1 MNSLLNKEN
10 NEDQAETALRQQ
22 LTKLDLKRKSIEHEA
37 DAIFLELTTP
47 PDEGVEPMGI
57 DTPLVDQDGYPR
69 GDIDIYRTRTL
80 RRQFR
85 TLKTDHKDI
94 TAQIEGML
102 RQLTAMKHPNKDT
115 DEQMEVQARRLPKPK
130 PKYDPVTGKWVVM
143 NWDGTVAGIPGGE
156 KRNFADVD
164 SELSGLTGDGDSDAI
179 SSLASSVVNST
190 RSANTADLEPH
201 PPAEVIP
208 RSDSG
213 IKPPFARVDAVASGS
228 PADEAGLKDEDLIV
242 TFGPIHQDNN
252 DHLKAIADLVPYVA
266 GEQIEICLL
275 RHQIEDDDW
284 ETVNL
289 KLTPRPWSGRGL
301 LGCHIV
307 PYSK

>member
-102 RQLTAMKHPNKDT
+102 RQLTAMKVGSALTWTNKT
-115 DEQMEVQARRLPKPK
+115 NRLS
-130 PKYDPVTGKWVVM
+130 
-143 NWDGTVAGIPGGE
+143 AGGLNE
-156 KRNFADVD
+156 RN
-164 SELSGLTGDGDSDAI
+164 
-179 SSLASSVVNST
+179 
-190 RSANTADLEPH
+190 
-201 PPAEVIP
+201 
-208 RSDSG
+208 
-213 IKPPFARVDAVASGS
+213 RVF
-228 PADEAGLKDEDLIV
+228 
-242 TFGPIHQDNN
+242 TCF
-252 DHLKAIADLVPYVA
+252 
-266 GEQIEICLL
+266 
-275 RHQIEDDDW
+275 
-284 ETVNL
+284 
-289 KLTPRPWSGRGL
+289 
-301 LGCHIV
+301 
-307 PYSK
+307 